1 MSDKGKESYI
11 YDFCDIAHPNELLD
25 ALREFYLGGIFT
37 DITLQCATGQVFYC
51 HKAALSARSS
61 YFKVMFTA
69 DMKERSNNLIKLTG
83 IDYDVLSALVNY
95 VYTSRVNITETNVQ
109 SLLEA
114 ADLLQFSSVKKACED
129 FLIRFLDVDNC
140 LGMHSFAELHICP
153 ELERE
158 ARRVMLSR
166 FEDLLQQE
174 EFLEVDYDKLS
185 SVMSLK
191 NINVW
196 KDEVL
201 LDAVV
206 KWVTYD
212 IVNRIDHVQG
222 LLCCI
227 HLELDEVHFKTALDG
242 QRQCLLG
249 NEGKVRSF
257 IIHALKTNCKET
269 STSRKKTVKHVC
281 YWRELL
287 ASTLKSTYGIQ

>member
-1 MSDKGKESYI
+1 MTCGI
-11 YDFCDIAHPNELLD
+11 PQPNELLD
-25 ALREFYLGGIFT
+25 GVKKFYIGDIHT
-37 DITLQCATGQVFYC
+37 DITLQCATGQVFHC
-51 HKAALSARSS
+51 HKAVLSAHRS

-69 DMKERSNNLIKLTG
+69 DMKARSNNLFKLTG
-83 IDYDVLSALVNY
+83 IDYELLSALVNY
-95 VYTSRVNITETNVQ
+95 IYTSRVSITETNVQ

-114 ADLLQFSSVKKACED
+114 ADLQLNSVKTACKD
-129 FLIRFLDVDNC
+129 FLIRILDVDNC
-140 LGMHSFAELHICP
+140 PGMHSFAVLHICP
-153 ELERE
+153 EWE
-158 ARRVMLSR
+158 ARRVMLIQ
-166 FEDLLQQE
+166 QQE

-185 SVMSLK
+185 SV
-191 NINVW
+191 NVW
-196 KDEVL
+196 NDEVL

-206 KWVTYD
+206 KWLTHD
-212 IVNRIDHVQG
+212 FLNRVDHIQN

-227 HLELDEVHFKTALDG
+227 HLELDEMHFKTALDV
-242 QRQCLLG
+242 QRPCLLG